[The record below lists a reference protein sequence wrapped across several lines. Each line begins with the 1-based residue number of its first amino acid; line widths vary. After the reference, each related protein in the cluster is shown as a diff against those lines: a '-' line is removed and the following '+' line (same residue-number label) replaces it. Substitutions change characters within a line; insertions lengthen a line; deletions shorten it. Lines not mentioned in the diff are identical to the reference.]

1 VLRSP
6 QNNWPVGQ
14 VLYVD
19 GVIWTLGTDATY
31 FDGSSGVWLSLTS
44 GQLGSTHTVQSVERA
59 VAWIEEGT
67 TNEIPDPAFGNST
80 ITNNWEAVGAA
91 TLTRDTGTWQY
102 RTRYQQFS
110 SDGLAKVV
118 TTSGSAGQGIGL
130 LASKAPA
137 VSAGQTRTAQVSLR
151 RQSGTGA
158 LKLQIVGLDAS
169 NAQTEVFETTF
180 TPPAS
185 GAAMGDNLPYV
196 TATFANANTV
206 KYVVRVVTATAS
218 AQTFYVGY
226 LGCEAKPYPTS
237 PCIGNMGTGYSWAGT
252 AHNSSST
259 RAATTLT
266 FSPTGRISPVR
277 GAVVL
282 YARRMRDNGAY
293 QTLLDV
299 GNGGSGTDRLT
310 LRFTPSGALQ
320 LLSRSDGGVTATV
333 ETGEIASVGQAVV
346 CYAQWSESQMAVRL
360 GANARS
366 VSSRPAPVGSFGSG
380 SAYLGSSVTG
390 ADALNGALGPII
402 VFDSVLFDTPQ
413 RFFVADARLA
423 SLGRRRPFVTA
434 RKTTLI

>member
-1 VLRSP
+1 M
-6 QNNWPVGQ
+6 
-14 VLYVD
+14 Y
-19 GVIWTLGTDATY
+19 
-31 FDGSSGVWLSLTS
+31 
-44 GQLGSTHTVQSVERA
+44 A
-59 VAWIEEGT
+59 VAWVEEGT
-67 TNEIPDPAFGNST
+67 TTEIPDPVFGNST
-80 ITNNWEAVGAA
+80 IGNNWGVVGGA
-91 TLTRDTGTWQY
+91 TLTRETTSNFIYQ
-102 RTRYQQFS
+102 TRYQQFS
-110 SDGLAKVV
+110 SNAVAKIV
-118 TTSGSAGQGIGL
+118 TTSGSAGQGITL

-137 VSAGQTRTAQVSLR
+137 VTAGQTRTAQVSLR
-151 RQSGTGA
+151 RESGTGD
-158 LKLQIVGLDAS
+158 LKLQIVGLNSS
-169 NAQTEVFETTF
+169 NAQTEIFETTF
-180 TPPAS
+180 APPAS
-185 GAAMGDNLPYV
+185 GEAMGENLPYV

-206 KYVVRVVTATAS
+206 KYVVRVVTATES

-237 PCIGNMGTGYSWAGT
+237 PCIGNMGTGYSWAGA
-252 AHNSSST
+252 AHNSAST

-277 GAVVL
+277 GAVVF

-299 GNGGSGTDRLT
+299 GNGGTGTDRLT

-346 CYAQWSESQMAVRL
+346 CYAQWNESQMAVRL
-360 GANARS
+360 GASARS

-390 ADALNGALGPII
+390 ADAVNGAIGPII

-413 RFFVADARLA
+413 HFFVADARLA

-434 RKTTLI
+434 RKTTII